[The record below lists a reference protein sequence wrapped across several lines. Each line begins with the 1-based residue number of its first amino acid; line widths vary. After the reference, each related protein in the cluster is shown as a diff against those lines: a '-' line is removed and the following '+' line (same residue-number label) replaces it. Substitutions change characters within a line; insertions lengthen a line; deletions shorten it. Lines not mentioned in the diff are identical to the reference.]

1 MVLSKIKEALPIILS
16 LTSVVGLAATTAL
29 AITATPKATEL
40 LKTEEAKKGEK
51 LTKKEVV
58 KTVWRVYIPTSVAF
72 VGTASCIIGTAILNR
87 KQQASLVSAY
97 ALVSSSYNKYKDKVK
112 QLFGEEAHRNI
123 ISEIAAEKAKNNYIS
138 AVSMWQN
145 TTLEFG
151 DDEEEVTFYD
161 TFSDRYFT
169 STVNKVLQAEYH
181 LNRNYFLNCC
191 SQTLNDFYALLGIE
205 PTDFG
210 EKVGWFLD
218 DYSETYWIDFDH
230 YKTVQEGGLEVHVI
244 EMVTAPTTAYSE
256 GCDEWNCITT
266 DDAKE

>member
-1 MVLSKIKEALPIILS
+1 MDLSKIKEAFPVILS
-16 LTSVVGLAATTAL
+16 LASVAGLATTTAL
-29 AITATPKATEL
+29 AIKATPKATEL
-40 LKTEEAKKGEK
+40 LKTEETKKGEK
-51 LTKKEVV
+51 LTKKEIV
-58 KTVWRVYIPTSVAF
+58 KTVWKIYIPTSVAF
-72 VGTASCIIGTAILNR
+72 VGTASCIIGAAILNR

-123 ISEIAAEKAKNNYIS
+123 ISEIAAEKAKNNHIT
-138 AVSMWQN
+138 AESMWHS

-151 DDEEEVTFYD
+151 DNEEEVTFYD

-181 LNRNYFLNCC
+181 LNRNYFLNAC

-210 EKVGWFLD
+210 ENVGWFLD
-218 DYSETYWIDFDH
+218 DFSETYWIDFDH
-230 YKTVQEGGLEVHVI
+230 YKTVQDGGLEVHVI
-244 EMVTAPTTAYSE
+244 EMVTTPEALCSE
-256 GCDEWNCITT
+256 
-266 DDAKE
+266 